1 MRTRFRISKRSG
13 NAKCHGLRSER
24 REASM
29 SEAVLR
35 ELNDGLLTVTLNR
48 PDKLNALSFESF
60 KGLAAAADYALANKD
75 KVGCVLLRG
84 AGRSF
89 CAGNDLGDLGG
100 VFNDGDNSK
109 FRSDTVERLASLPMP
124 VIAVVQGHCLT
135 GGLELALAAD
145 IIIAGES
152 AKFGDTHGKWDLV
165 PVWGLSQR
173 LPRRIGR
180 AKALEMSFSARNYS
194 GREAAQ
200 MGLAN
205 ICVPDAEL
213 DTAVANFAKEVLAN
227 SWRSSRAIKKLV
239 DETEGLPLKAG
250 LAHEMHR
257 SEGRG
262 PETAERLARL
272 RK

>member
-1 MRTRFRISKRSG
+1 
-13 NAKCHGLRSER
+13 
-24 REASM
+24 M

-35 ELNDGLLTVTLNR
+35 ELKDGLLTLTLNK
-48 PDKLNALSFESF
+48 PEKLNALGFDSF
-60 KGLAAAADYALANKD
+60 KGLAAAVDYAAANID
-75 KVGCVLLRG
+75 KVGCVLLKG
-84 AGRSF
+84 VGRSF

-124 VIAVVQGHCLT
+124 VVAQVQGHCLT

-180 AKALEMSFSARNYS
+180 AKALEMSFSGRSFS
-194 GREAAQ
+194 GRQAET

-213 DTAVANFAKEVLAN
+213 DAAVAAFVKDVLAN

-239 DETEGLPLKAG
+239 DDTDGMPLKAG
-250 LAHEMHR
+250 LAHEVHR

-262 PETAERLARL
+262 PETAERLPRM

>member
-1 MRTRFRISKRSG
+1 M
-13 NAKCHGLRSER
+13 AD
-24 REASM
+24 
-29 SEAVLR
+29 AVLR
-35 ELNDGLLTVTLNR
+35 ELKDGLCTLTLNR
-48 PDKLNALSFESF
+48 PDKLNALNFDTF
-60 KGLAAAADYALANKD
+60 KNLSEHLDFILASTKS
-75 KVGCVLLRG
+75 VGAVLFRG

-100 VFNDGDNSK
+100 VFEGGDGSQ
-109 FRSDTVERLASLPMP
+109 FRSTTVERLAGLPMP
-124 VIAVVQGHCLT
+124 VIAAVQGHCLT

-145 IIIAGES
+145 IIVAAES

-180 AKALEMSFSARNYS
+180 AKALEMSFSARSYS
-194 GREAAQ
+194 GRDAEK

-205 ICVPDAEL
+205 FCVPDDEL
-213 DTAVANFAKEVLAN
+213 DAAVQAFARDVLAN
-227 SWRSSRAIKKLV
+227 SWRSSRAIKKLI
-239 DETEGLPLKAG
+239 DDTESMPLKAG
-250 LAHEMHR
+250 LAHEIYR

-262 PETAERLARL
+262 PETADRLARM

>member
-1 MRTRFRISKRSG
+1 
-13 NAKCHGLRSER
+13 
-24 REASM
+24 M
-29 SEAVLR
+29 SDVLLR
-35 ELNDGLLTVTLNR
+35 ELKDGLLTLTLNR
-48 PDKLNALSFESF
+48 PEKLNALSFESF
-60 KGLAAAADYALANKD
+60 KALAAAVDFAAANVAT
-75 KVGCVLLRG
+75 VGCVLIRG

-100 VFNDGDNSK
+100 VFNDGDNSR

-124 VIAVVQGHCLT
+124 VVAQVHGHCMT

-152 AKFGDTHGKWDLV
+152 ARFADTHGKWDLV

-180 AKALEMSFSARNYS
+180 AKALEMSFSGRLYS
-194 GREAAQ
+194 GAHAAE

-205 ICVPDAEL
+205 FCVADAEL
-213 DTAVANFAKEVLAN
+213 DAAAANFVKDVLAN
-227 SWRSSRAIKKLV
+227 SWRSSRAIKKLI
-239 DETEGLPLKAG
+239 DETDGMALKAG
-250 LAHEMHR
+250 LAHEVHR

-262 PETAERLARL
+262 PETAERLARM
-272 RK
+272 RR

>member
-1 MRTRFRISKRSG
+1 
-13 NAKCHGLRSER
+13 
-24 REASM
+24 M
-29 SEAVLR
+29 SDAVLR
-35 ELNDGLLTVTLNR
+35 EVQDGLLTITLNR
-48 PDKLNALSFESF
+48 ADKLNALSFESF
-60 KGLAAAADYALANKD
+60 TALAAAVDFALANKD
-75 KVGCVLLRG
+75 KIGCVLLRG

-89 CAGNDLGDLGG
+89 CAGNDLGGLGG
-100 VFNDGDNSK
+100 VFNDGDNSR

-180 AKALEMSFSARNYS
+180 AKALEMSFSGRHVS
-194 GREAAQ
+194 GRQAEAT
-200 MGLAN
+200 GLAN
-205 ICVPDAEL
+205 FCVPDAEL
-213 DTAVANFAKEVLAN
+213 DKAAAEFVRDVLAN

-239 DETEGLPLKAG
+239 DDTDGMSLKAG
-250 LAHEMHR
+250 LAYEVHR
-257 SEGRG
+257 SEGAG
-262 PETAERLARL
+262 PETAERLQRM

>member
-1 MRTRFRISKRSG
+1 
-13 NAKCHGLRSER
+13 
-24 REASM
+24 M
-29 SEAVLR
+29 SDALLR
-35 ELNDGLLTVTLNR
+35 EVRDGLLTLTLNR
-48 PDKLNALSFESF
+48 PDKLNALSFECF
-60 KGLAAAADYALANKD
+60 KGLAAAVDYAAANGD

-124 VIAVVQGHCLT
+124 IIAAVQGHCLT

-145 IIIAGES
+145 IIVAGES

-180 AKALEMSFSARNYS
+180 AKALEMSFSARHYS
-194 GREAAQ
+194 GRQAEA

-213 DTAVANFAKEVLAN
+213 EQTVGEFIKDVLAN
-227 SWRSSRAIKKLV
+227 SWRSSRAIKKLI
-239 DETEGLPLKAG
+239 DDTDGMTLKAG
-250 LAHEMHR
+250 LAHEVHR

-262 PETAERLARL
+262 SETAERLKRM

>member
-1 MRTRFRISKRSG
+1 MT
-13 NAKCHGLRSER
+13 
-24 REASM
+24 
-29 SEAVLR
+29 EAVLR
-35 ELNDGLLTVTLNR
+35 EMKDGLCTLTINR
-48 PDKLNALSFESF
+48 PEKLNALNFQVF
-60 KGLAAAADYALANKD
+60 NALFSYIDDIEKD
-75 KVGCVLLRG
+75 PSAVGCVLLRG

-100 VFNDGDNSK
+100 VFDEGDGSR
-109 FRSDTVERLASLPMP
+109 FRSITVERLASLPVP
-124 VIAVVQGHCLT
+124 VVAQVQGHCLT

-180 AKALEMSFSARNYS
+180 ARALEMSFSARYYS
-194 GREAAQ
+194 GRAAAE

-205 ICVPDAEL
+205 FCVPDNEL
-213 DTAVANFAKEVLAN
+213 EATVADFVKDVLAN
-227 SWRSSRAIKKLV
+227 SWRSSRAIKKLL
-239 DETEGLPLKAG
+239 DDTEGMPLKAG
-250 LAHEMHR
+250 LAHEIHR

-262 PETAERLARL
+262 PETADRLARM